1 MTLKHQF
8 RLCIFCNYLYS
19 YNKIGLH
26 LYLRVNTPSK
36 DWSGGIPRA
45 TMPPPYCWT
54 SPHSAVVPI
63 TFSFGVRSRRGND
76 WTGRRGIHVNRG
88 KVTCKAALGVW
99 MIFHSSNTWQR
110 HTARINI
117 QKKLHLAMTMYHNS
131 KMMPRKKL
139 PCSDYRV
146 LDKMYPDEIEIS
158 QWY

>member
-76 WTGRRGIHVNRG
+76 WTGRRGIHVNQG
-88 KVTCKAALGVW
+88 KVVKQHWEDRGG
-99 MIFHSSNTWQR
+99 R
-110 HTARINI
+110 EREGEREGEREERNI
-117 QKKLHLAMTMYHNS
+117 R
-131 KMMPRKKL
+131 PRKKN
-139 PCSDYRV
+139 RV
-146 LDKMYPDEIEIS
+146 KLRETIENEPKMFFYAS
-158 QWY
+158 NSKK